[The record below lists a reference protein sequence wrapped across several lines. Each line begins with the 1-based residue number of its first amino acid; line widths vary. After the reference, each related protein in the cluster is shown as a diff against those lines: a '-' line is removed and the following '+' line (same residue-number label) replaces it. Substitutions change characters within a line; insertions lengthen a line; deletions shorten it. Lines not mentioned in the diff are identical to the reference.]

1 MPADDI
7 TPAEAFAR
15 TRRHSHDPA
24 SAPEEPMPRDANT
37 ALIGALHERGMG
49 RDFYRDGD
57 TFIIGQDRARAVPHI
72 AFIGPDGRIY
82 VRAKGDEY
90 AARHFSTP
98 DAAADHIAHI
108 FGKHP

>member
-24 SAPEEPMPRDANT
+24 SAPEEPMRDDT
-37 ALIGALHERGMG
+37 AALYDALSERHMG
-49 RDFYRDGD
+49 RYVGRKGD
-57 TFIIGQDRARAVPHI
+57 TLIISHDQARAVPHI
-72 AFIGPDGRIY
+72 AFIGPDRRIY
-82 VRAKGDEY
+82 IRAVGDEY
-90 AARHFSTP
+90 AARHFGTP